1 MLYRFYILCCVFFLL
16 IGIAFVV
23 SHLHSASA
31 EELNVSGHQDA
42 RPELPPPPLS
52 LVNLV
57 SNDDLVV
64 GSHAPNASIT
74 QHPRHSVALNMRDN
88 TLRDAMTQRRIHDV
102 TMWSLYLFDSHY
114 FWYRLAN
121 ASDTLGKIF
130 QVSTPILT
138 SLGIYYK
145 DSWFTVGATIS
156 GTVVVALT
164 GLSHYA
170 KKESVERGD
179 AVNRILISEGVQPI
193 IVPHDNA
200 STTDR

>member
-1 MLYRFYILCCVFFLL
+1 MIYRFYVLCCIFFLL
-16 IGIAFVV
+16 IGVAFVV
-23 SHLHSASA
+23 SHLHS

-42 RPELPPPPLS
+42 RPDLPPPPLS

-57 SNDDLVV
+57 SNDDLAAV
-64 GSHAPNASIT
+64 GSHAPNASLT

-193 IVPHDNA
+193 IVPHDGA

>member
-1 MLYRFYILCCVFFLL
+1 M
-16 IGIAFVV
+16 V

-31 EELNVSGHQDA
+31 EDALNISGHQDA
-42 RPELPPPPLS
+42 RTELTSLPALVS
-52 LVNLV
+52 LVSEDNLAA
-57 SNDDLVV
+57 
-64 GSHAPNASIT
+64 GSPLHAPNASIT

-88 TLRDAMTQRRIHDV
+88 TLRDAMTQRRVHDV
-102 TMWSLYLFDSHY
+102 TMWSLYLFESHY

-193 IVPHDNA
+193 VIPHDNA